1 MALSDS
7 GSGRGRVTAVLGPT
21 NTGKTHYAIERM
33 LGHRT
38 GVIGLPLRLLARE
51 VYDRCVAAR
60 GPSVVALV
68 TGEERIVPP
77 RAAYWVCT
85 VEAMPLGLGADFL
98 AVDEIQLCADP
109 ERGHVFTDRLLNA
122 RGLHE
127 TLLLGAETMR
137 GAIAALVPGVR
148 FVRRERFS
156 QLTYTGEKKVSRMQ
170 PRSAVVGFSVESV
183 YAIAE
188 LIRRQKGG
196 AAVVMG
202 ALSPR
207 TRNAQVEMYQSG
219 DVDFLV
225 ATDAIG
231 MGLNLDVRHV
241 AFSSTS
247 KFDGRRMRPL
257 QPNELAQIAGRAGRH
272 TTPGTFGVT
281 GEAAPLPPEVV
292 EAITESR
299 FLPVRRLM
307 WRNSELR
314 FGTVDA
320 LIASLEERTENDW
333 LSRARDADD
342 VLALKALAE
351 DREVRRRAVT
361 PAGVKLLWEV
371 CRIPDFRGI
380 SQAEHASMLSAI
392 HGFLFEYGRVPDD
405 WLARQVARIDRTDG
419 DIDALSKRLAYIRTW
434 TYVAQRKGWVDDEA
448 GWREATRAVE
458 DRLSDAL
465 HGALTQRF
473 VDRRTS
479 VLLRKL
485 KQKEALVAELTDT
498 GDVTVEGQALG
509 RLEGFRFR
517 QGASAGAEEARAMR
531 QAAQAALAPEF
542 HLRADRFYNAPDT
555 EIDYTEQGGLMW
567 GEHAVG
573 KLVAGDE
580 PLRPRVQAFVDDEA
594 GAEVRAKVERRLG
607 HFVDRR
613 VQALMEPLVAM
624 QRDEGLTGLAR
635 GFAYRLVEGFGIIPR
650 GEVTQE
656 VRDLDQE
663 ARAVLRKHGVRFGQF
678 TVFLPALLKPAPTR
692 LRLVLWSLARGLA
705 EFPEAP
711 PPGLVTIAAGE
722 APEGYLAMSG
732 YRGAGERAIRIDML
746 ERLADMLR
754 AEDSRGGFEAKPGM
768 LSITGT
774 TLEQFAALM
783 EGLGYRAARGER
795 PKRPPEPKPDPRAA
809 AVAAG
814 GATAEAGAAADAPPA
829 DGGTEPAEAADAG
842 AAGEAETGGAA
853 APDAAA
859 VGDAPAEPDGTRPD
873 AAADGAGR
881 SPEAPAG
888 EAVAEAARAQEVPPG
903 PSETPGD
910 VPGEVPPPPSEPD
923 IAPDPAPEV
932 PQPDPVPG
940 GDPELPDPDA
950 PQPGPPETPTE
961 VPDAPGDAP
970 GEVPLPPTP
979 ADVPEIPPGPT
990 VPGTPAEIPPQTP
1003 GMASAPGPSDEPS
1016 TDGGEGGAPV
1026 SGDAPSGEAAD
1037 GGAASAGPD
1046 DGAAD
1051 EAAAARPSPSG
1062 GPSVAEARPEDA
1074 VPGRCRRRRRRRP
1087 RRDGG
1092 LLHLHLGRPAAE
1104 PRTRAPRRGPRRDS
1118 RRGPRRGRGRGARGR
1133 AAPRSRA
1140 PPRGRGRPAG
1150 RRRAQARGRARRAPC
1165 RGPGRPAAGRQACR
1179 RAPGQAARRQAR
1191 RKARRQA
1198 ATSAARRRGPS
1209 ATPRGPSATRGATAS
1224 TPDNP
1229 FAAAL
1234 MGLRDK
1240 E

>member
-1 MALSDS
+1 MSMHD
-7 GSGRGRVTAVLGPT
+7 RGRVTAVLGPT

-51 VYDRCVAAR
+51 VYERCVAAR

-85 VEAMPLGLGADFL
+85 VEAMPLGLGPDFL

-127 TLLLGAETMR
+127 TLFLGAETMR

-156 QLTYTGEKKVSRMQ
+156 DLTYTGEKKVSRMQ

-207 TRNAQVEMYQSG
+207 TRNAQVAMYQDG

-231 MGLNLDVRHV
+231 MGLNLDVKHV
-241 AFSSTS
+241 AFSSTV
-247 KFDGRRMRPL
+247 KFDGRRMRAL
-257 QPNELAQIAGRAGRH
+257 APNELAQIAGRAGRH

-281 GEAAPLPPEVV
+281 GEAQPLDPEVV

-299 FLPVRRLM
+299 FLPVRRLI
-307 WRNSELR
+307 WRNAELR
-314 FGTVDA
+314 YGSVDA
-320 LIASLEERTENDW
+320 LIASLEERTDNDW

-342 VLALKALAE
+342 LVALKALAE
-351 DREVRRRAVT
+351 DPDVRARARA
-361 PAGVKLLWEV
+361 PQSVKLLWEV

-380 SQAEHASMLSAI
+380 SASEHAALLQAI
-392 HGFLFEYGRVPDD
+392 FGFLHEYGRVPDD
-405 WLARQVARIDRTDG
+405 WLSQQVRRIDRQDG

-485 KQKEALVAELTDT
+485 KQKEALVADLSDA

-517 QGASAGAEEARAMR
+517 QGASGGAEEARAMR
-531 QAAQAALAPEF
+531 QAAQASLLPEF
-542 HLRADRFYNAPDT
+542 ALRADRFYNAPDT
-555 EIDYTEQGGLMW
+555 EIDFTEQGGLMW

-573 KLVAGDE
+573 KLVPGDE
-580 PLRPRVQAFVDDEA
+580 PLRPKVQAFVDDEA

-607 HFVDRR
+607 HFMDRR
-613 VQALMEPLVAM
+613 IALLMEPLVAM
-624 QRDEGLTGLAR
+624 QRDEGLSGLAR
-635 GFAYRLVEGFGIIPR
+635 GFAFRLVEGFGIIPR
-650 GEVTQE
+650 QEVAQE

-663 ARAVLRKHGVRFGQF
+663 ARAALRKHGIRFGQF

-692 LRLVLWSLARGLA
+692 LRLVLWSLSKGLA
-705 EFPEAP
+705 EFPESP
-711 PPGLVTIAAGE
+711 PPGLVTIGADPQ
-722 APEGYLAMSG
+722 APRGYLTMSG
-732 YRGAGERAIRIDML
+732 YREAGERAIRIDML

-774 TLEQFAALM
+774 TLEQFARLM

-795 PKRPPEPKPDPRAA
+795 PKVRAQQTPPPEVP
-809 AVAAG
+809 
-814 GATAEAGAAADAPPA
+814 
-829 DGGTEPAEAADAG
+829 
-842 AAGEAETGGAA
+842 
-853 APDAAA
+853 
-859 VGDAPAEPDGTRPD
+859 GDA
-873 AAADGAGR
+873 
-881 SPEAPAG
+881 
-888 EAVAEAARAQEVPPG
+888 
-903 PSETPGD
+903 
-910 VPGEVPPPPSEPD
+910 PGEVPPPPTDPD
-923 IAPDPAPEV
+923 IGPGPEIPGGEPPEQPDVGPEPEI
-932 PQPDPVPG
+932 PQPDPAPG
-940 GDPELPDPDA
+940 GDPELPDPDV
-950 PQPGPPETPTE
+950 PQPGLPETPTE
-961 VPDAPGDAP
+961 VPDAPNEAPGDVP

-979 ADVPEIPPGPT
+979 DDVPEIPPGPDL
-990 VPGTPAEIPPQTP
+990 PGTPVEVPPGQP
-1003 GMASAPGPSDEPS
+1003 GMAAEALTGEVSAASLDLGAEAAPAEATTPEPAEGDAETETLGAEAAVEGATEDASLGAEPTLDDS
-1016 TDGGEGGAPV
+1016 TASEPVDADAAPPAPDADGVGGSPAGADGTEAEPAELESFYTFTWAGRDRARGRSPRRERGAPQ
-1026 SGDAPSGEAAD
+1026 D
-1037 GGAASAGPD
+1037 
-1046 DGAAD
+1046 
-1051 EAAAARPSPSG
+1051 
-1062 GPSVAEARPEDA
+1062 
-1074 VPGRCRRRRRRRP
+1074 
-1087 RRDGG
+1087 
-1092 LLHLHLGRPAAE
+1092 
-1104 PRTRAPRRGPRRDS
+1104 
-1118 RRGPRRGRGRGARGR
+1118 GARGP
-1133 AAPRSRA
+1133 AAGSGSDGAQAQGER
-1140 PPRGRGRPAG
+1140 PPRGRGKATNDGPREERGERPPSQG
-1150 RRRAQARGRARRAPC
+1150 RRARRQAPAQGRPRRARRA
-1165 RGPGRPAAGRQACR
+1165 AALLL
-1179 RAPGQAARRQAR
+1179 RASTPGQDRPRQPL
-1191 RKARRQA
+1191 
-1198 ATSAARRRGPS
+1198 RRGPD
-1209 ATPRGPSATRGATAS
+1209 GPSGQGVA
-1224 TPDNP
+1224 PV
-1229 FAAAL
+1229 
-1234 MGLRDK
+1234 
-1240 E
+1240 